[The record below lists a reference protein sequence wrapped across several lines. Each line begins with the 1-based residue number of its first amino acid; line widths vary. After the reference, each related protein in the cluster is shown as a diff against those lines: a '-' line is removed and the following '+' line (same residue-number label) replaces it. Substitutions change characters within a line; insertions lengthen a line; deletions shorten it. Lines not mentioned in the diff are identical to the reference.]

1 MNRTEKLDLQ
11 GYAYLRN
18 QILVSGVTPSLRA
31 IGTVVGYRSPRSVQL
46 MLKRLNKRGLLSYK
60 DGIVRLSVKTPVFG
74 EQTVEVPLV
83 GSVACGFPTLAEQ
96 NPEALIPIS
105 TKIARPGHDYFLL
118 RARGTSMNKS
128 GIQDGDFVLVRKQQT
143 AEEGQK
149 VVALVNDNATIKHFH
164 REREVVVL
172 RPNSTQ
178 IKHRPIVLSD
188 EFIIQGVV
196 VTTLPANLLTAPTR
210 QWKVR

>member
-1 MNRTEKLDLQ
+1 
-11 GYAYLRN
+11 
-18 QILVSGVTPSLRA
+18 
-31 IGTVVGYRSPRSVQL
+31 